1 MGLFPR
7 RSTHGD
13 STSDSDPTD
22 SNNTRGPR
30 HVLRRRN
37 LVIAGAA
44 AIVIIIA
51 CCAWLGFQA
60 QSAKSSLEQAR
71 TLSQQSK
78 DALLREDMSAASTL
92 ADKAQQHAQDASD
105 TTHSATW
112 SVAAAIPWLGSPLKT
127 AQQISDVALGL
138 TSEVLKP
145 TAQLGSAVAP
155 ASLLADGRVN
165 VAELRAQAPELA
177 KISAAAT
184 RLDHDAQ
191 AIQNP
196 HYVSTLDDARS
207 QVQTQTGDVARLVNY
222 TSIAAN
228 IAPSMLGADGPRTYF
243 MAFQTNAEARG
254 TGGLLGGF
262 GLVRFDDG
270 KPSVDE
276 LGPNNELNKSFTPI
290 DLGPEYEEQYGYTR
304 PTTDYR
310 NSNQSAHFPYAAQ
323 IWKSMWKQQS
333 GMDVDGGIAL
343 DPIALSYIL
352 GATGPVT
359 MPDGEVITKD
369 NVVELTES
377 TAYIRYPDDQAA
389 RKAYLQGIAIEV
401 VKKLTGPL
409 KSPQEV
415 LRALGHGVSE
425 HRVSVW
431 SSSPDIQKQLE
442 ETPLANTIPDDRAP
456 YAQFVVNNLG
466 GNKMDYYLTRQI
478 EYKAGACTAGT
489 RKSTATI
496 KLTNTLKDPSGL
508 PDYVAGKMGFF
519 PGLASS
525 VPRGSM
531 ISSVRLLATTGAQV
545 VSVHVNGQ
553 PVQVIG
559 STERGHPSF
568 EATMA
573 IPPGETATL
582 TFELTEPSEPG
593 EARVPVQALMDGANP
608 IVSVPECSS

>member
-13 STSDSDPTD
+13 STSDSDPTG
-22 SNNTRGPR
+22 NNTRGPR
-30 HVLRRRN
+30 RVLRRRN

-51 CCAWLGFQA
+51 YCAWLGFQA
-60 QSAKSSLEQAR
+60 QSAKSNLEQAR
-71 TLSQQSK
+71 TMSQQSK

-92 ADKAQQHAQDASD
+92 ADKAQHHAQDASD

-196 HYVSTLDDARS
+196 HYVSTLENARS

-276 LGPNNELNKSFTPI
+276 LGPNSELNKSFTPI

-304 PTTDYR
+304 PTTDFR

-333 GMDVDGGIAL
+333 GMDVDGVIAL

-478 EYKAGACTAGT
+478 EYKAAACTAGT

-531 ISSVRLLATTGAQV
+531 ISSVRLLTTTGAQV

-582 TFELTEPSEPG
+582 AFELTEPSVAG
-593 EARVPVQALMDGANP
+593 EARAPVQPLMDNIVPKGLVPVCPG
-608 IVSVPECSS
+608 

>member
-7 RSTHGD
+7 RANHDD
-13 STSDSDPTD
+13 STDDSDSTTNKPGSGRTAF
-22 SNNTRGPR
+22 
-30 HVLRRRN
+30 RRRN
-37 LVIAGAA
+37 LVLAGVAV
-44 AIVIIIA
+44 IVIIA
-51 CCAWLGFQA
+51 AYCVWLVVQA

-78 DALLREDMSAASTL
+78 DALLHEDMSSASRL
-92 ADKAQQHAQDASD
+92 AGEAQQHAQDASD
-105 TTHSATW
+105 TTHSVSW
-112 SVAAAIPWLGSPLKT
+112 NVAAAVPWLGSPLRT

-145 TAQLGSAVAP
+145 TADLGGSVAP
-155 ASLLADGRVN
+155 DSLLAGGRVD
-165 VAELRAQAPELA
+165 VAALRSEAPALT

-184 RLDHDAQ
+184 RLDKDAQ
-191 AIQNP
+191 AIQDP
-196 HYVSTLDDARS
+196 HFVSSLGDARS
-207 QVQTQTGDVARLVNY
+207 QVQTQTTDVAHLVNY

-228 IAPSMLGADGPRTYF
+228 IAPAMLGADGPRTYF

-262 GLVRFDDG
+262 GILRFDDG
-270 KPSVDE
+270 KPTVDD
-276 LGPNNELNKSFTPI
+276 LGANSELNKAFTPI
-290 DLGPEYEEQYGYTR
+290 SLGPEYEEQYGYTR
-304 PTTDYR
+304 PTTDFR

-333 GMDVDGGIAL
+333 GMDVDGVVAL

-359 MPDGEVITKD
+359 MPDAEVITKD

-425 HRVSVW
+425 HRISVW
-431 SSSPDIQKQLE
+431 SATPDIQKQLE
-442 ETPLANTIPDDRAP
+442 TTPLANVIPNDRAP

-466 GNKMDYYLTRQI
+466 GNKMDYYLKRQI
-478 EYKAGACTAGT
+478 EYTAAACTPGT

-496 KLTNTLKDPSGL
+496 KLTNTLKDASGL

-519 PGLASS
+519 PGLATD
-525 VPRGSM
+525 VPQGSM
-531 ISSVRLLATTGAQV
+531 ISSVRLLTTTGAQV
-545 VSVHVNGQ
+545 ASVKVDGQ

-559 STERGHPSF
+559 STERGHPAF
-568 EATMA
+568 EATVA
-573 IPPGETATL
+573 VPPGETATL

-593 EARVPVQALMDGANP
+593 AARVPVQPLIDNATPRM
-608 IVSVPECSS
+608 SVPACSE

>member
-7 RSTHGD
+7 RPTHGD

-22 SNNTRGPR
+22 SNTRGPR

-51 CCAWLGFQA
+51 YCAWLGFQA

-71 TLSQQSK
+71 TMSQQSK

-92 ADKAQQHAQDASD
+92 ADKAQHHAQDASD

-112 SVAAAIPWLGSPLKT
+112 SAAAAIPWLGSPLKS

-145 TAQLGSAVAP
+145 TAQMGSAVAP

-276 LGPNNELNKSFTPI
+276 LGPNSELNKTFTPI

-304 PTTDYR
+304 PTTDFR

-333 GMDVDGGIAL
+333 GMDVDGVIAL

-359 MPDGEVITKD
+359 MPEGEVITKD

-389 RKAYLQGIAIEV
+389 RKAYLQSIAIEV

-478 EYKAGACTAGT
+478 EYKAAACTAGT

-531 ISSVRLLATTGAQV
+531 ISSVRLLTTTGAQV

-593 EARVPVQALMDGANP
+593 EARVPVQALMDDVSP
-608 IVSVPECSS
+608 EVSVPSCVD